1 MERAKLND
9 LSGWLTV
16 LPMSQDHFDLTAQE
30 FRDALVLRYWKPLL
44 NVPSN
49 CDGCGSPF
57 SLNHALICRKGGLI
71 IQRHNEVRDA
81 VDDLAALVWG
91 RVVSE
96 PVVRDASVDGEVLIA
111 DLGARGVWLLLRLRR
126 RGSIVM
132 PVLSVMP
139 PSHHCAFRLMVL
151 LVMRLLVF

>member
-30 FRDALVLRYWKPLL
+30 FRDALALHYRKPLL

-57 SLNHALICRKGGLI
+57 SLDHTLICRKGGLI
-71 IQRHNEVRDA
+71 IQRYNEVRDG
-81 VDDLAALVWG
+81 VGDLAALVWVH
-91 RVVSE
+91 VVSE
-96 PVVRDASVDGEVLIA
+96 PVVRDASVDGEALIA
-111 DLGARGVWLLLRLRR
+111 DLGARGVWEPQAMALFDIRVVDTDTRSYL
-126 RGSIVM
+126 SHS
-132 PVLSVMP
+132 PV
-139 PSHHCAFRLMVL
+139 AVL
-151 LVMRLLVF
+151 ASAEAE